1 MGGVP
6 KGPFACRAQAVRAAA
21 SLAVVWGAAA
31 TAAQAL
37 AAAQSPGQTPARAE
51 GAGACASRPALPPL
65 KRADQRPTDPDRW
78 VLVWV
83 DLELPALASVPEAQA
98 REREALRQHIDAQ
111 QEDVMRRLRALG
123 AVEQARV
130 RLVRNALAVR
140 LPGAQL
146 QAARRIPGVRALQL
160 VRDVERPPL
169 IQGD

>member
-1 MGGVP
+1 
-6 KGPFACRAQAVRAAA
+6 
-21 SLAVVWGAAA
+21 
-31 TAAQAL
+31 
-37 AAAQSPGQTPARAE
+37 
-51 GAGACASRPALPPL
+51 
-65 KRADQRPTDPDRW
+65 